1 MEGEMSQ
8 LITESNAAILLCVSP
23 ATLRKWRWEGKGPKF
38 IKVGR
43 KVAYRDSDIA
53 AFIDSQ
59 VRQSTSDP
67 GFCTP

>member
-1 MEGEMSQ
+1 MSQ

>member
-1 MEGEMSQ
+1 MSQ

-43 KVAYRDSDIA
+43 KVAYRDSDIS